1 MGLLNYISRMK
12 SPKFTFK
19 DHYGREQTMRA
30 TDIYNT
36 IMQKSKK
43 SDYNWIAPAI
53 ELVKLCK
60 NPDFPREYAVEIE
73 IAILNCF
80 SSIESR
86 VNRGGDK
93 YVTKAGDARAV
104 QYCYDELGKLIKTTD
119 NEELKKTILSARTRY
134 LKEMVSS
141 AVNTTIRGDYLYC
154 EAYSKLREEVVA
166 RNFTKFSLMEEEFNI
181 FDMYEEISDETDE
194 IFKQAYKNGMFK
206 QAEEEATFRIV
217 KMFDDIDDLIIPK
230 KHTYYPSAT
239 FKGYHTKNDGQEN
252 PQPSSEEDVLGR

>member
-1 MGLLNYISRMK
+1 MGLLDFIAK
-12 SPKFTFK
+12 KKAPKFTFK
-19 DHYGREQTMRA
+19 GHYRQEQKPMRA
-30 TDIYNT
+30 VDIYNT
-36 IMQKSKK
+36 IMQQSKE

-73 IAILNCF
+73 MAILTCF
-80 SSIESR
+80 SNIEAR
-86 VNRGGDK
+86 VNSGGDK
-93 YVTKAGDARAV
+93 YVTKADDARAV
-104 QYCYDELGKLIKTTD
+104 QYCYDELGRLAQSTD
-119 NEELKKTILSARTRY
+119 NKELKKSITSVRTRY
-134 LKEMVSS
+134 LKEMIRS
-141 AVNTTIRGDYLYC
+141 AVNTTIRGGYIYC
-154 EAYSKLREEVVA
+154 DAYGKLKEEVVA

-206 QAEEEATFRIV
+206 QAEEETTFRIV

-239 FKGYHTKNDGQEN
+239 FK
-252 PQPSSEEDVLGR
+252 